1 MKIGAYRHG
10 GRTWVGQLADDERT
24 LRPFDLPDTALADGA
39 AAVLDILAAGAEPR
53 LLDRMDAVADVTL
66 LAPIPR
72 PRRNILCVG
81 KNYHDHAHEFARS
94 GFDSSAGAGGQDALP
109 DAPIIFSKVPECVIG
124 PTAPILIDPAVSTA
138 IDYEAELA
146 VVIGKGGRGIRPEDA
161 LSHVFG
167 YTIVNDVTARDLQK
181 VHKQWLLGK
190 SQDTFCPMG
199 PWVVTADSLD
209 PTNLQ
214 VRCWVNGELRQ
225 DASTRALI
233 FDIPTLIATISRGV
247 TLRPGDIIAT
257 GTPAGVGIGFDPP
270 RYLKVSD
277 SVRVAITGI
286 GELNNPVQDWSTSD
300 KHREHAA

>member
-1 MKIGAYRHG
+1 MKIGAYRTG
-10 GRTWVGQLADDERT
+10 GRSWVGKLDDDEQT
-24 LRPFDLPDTALADGA
+24 LRPFDLPEEAVADGA
-39 AAVLDILAAGAEPR
+39 VAVLERIAAGTPPS
-53 LLDRMDAVADVTL
+53 LLDRADIVADVSL
-66 LAPIPR
+66 MAPIPR

-94 GFDSSAGAGGQDALP
+94 GFDSSAGADGREALP
-109 DAPIIFSKVPECVIG
+109 DAPIIFSKVPECVVG

-146 VVIGKGGRGIRPEDA
+146 VVIGRGGRGIRPEDA
-161 LSHVFG
+161 LSHIFG

-181 VHKQWLLGK
+181 RHKQWLLGK

-209 PTNLQ
+209 ASDLQ

-225 DASTRALI
+225 DASTRSLI
-233 FDIPTLIATISRGV
+233 FDIPTLIATISQGV

-270 RYLKVSD
+270 RYLKASD
-277 SVRVAITGI
+277 TVRVSITGI
-286 GELNNPVQDWSTSD
+286 GELNNPVQDWSSQ
-300 KHREHAA
+300 EHEEAA